1 MSFDTY
7 LDYDTASA
15 LRFAD
20 PGTYEVV
27 NVQSNDVS
35 ADFTGAVLCSHD
47 G

>member
-15 LRFAD
+15 LHFAN

-27 NVQSNDVS
+27 NVQSDDVS
-35 ADFTGAVLCSHD
+35 ADFTG
-47 G
+47 